1 MKQKLSH
8 IVFLRQAVNLSVLK
22 GVNMPKFKDL
32 SGQLLGS
39 FGTEKEA
46 RDARTQYIN
55 INKLIGYT
63 L

>member
-1 MKQKLSH
+1 M
-8 IVFLRQAVNLSVLK
+8 NLSVLK